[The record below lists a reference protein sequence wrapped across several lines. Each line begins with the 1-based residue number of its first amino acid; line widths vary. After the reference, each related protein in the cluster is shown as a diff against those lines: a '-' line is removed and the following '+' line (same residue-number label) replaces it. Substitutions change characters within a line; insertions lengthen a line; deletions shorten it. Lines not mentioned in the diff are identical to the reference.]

1 MGECG
6 LGCGEKE
13 GGSGVW
19 KSRDGVGIR
28 REGWMGGGGQK
39 GVGELGS
46 WVKSQGV
53 GAREQMGCDVTPHKA
68 KGTPIL
74 KWKTAT
80 SYFLS

>member
-1 MGECG
+1 M
-6 LGCGEKE
+6 
-13 GGSGVW
+13 
-19 KSRDGVGIR
+19 DG
-28 REGWMGGGGQK
+28 WGGQK

-53 GAREQMGCDVTPHKA
+53 EAREQMGCDVTPHKA

-74 KWKTAT
+74 KWKIAT